1 VKSAIANSRL
11 LNIAPSG
18 IRAIH
23 ERKRATS
30 VDLGIGEPSLKPDM
44 APLEAAVAWV
54 REHGCPYT
62 TYAGLPEL
70 RELVAG
76 VYGGKFFQTSANV
89 CVTNG
94 SQEAIYLSIKTLA
107 EPGRDEVLVTNPG
120 YPVYHKVCELEG
132 ITWRSVELVAADGF
146 TPRAA
151 PILAAL
157 TAKTRVI
164 VLATPANP
172 TGAVMPPSEVCELA
186 RGLAARPGPPVYL
199 VVDEVYR
206 ELTYAAEPYT
216 SFADLYPH
224 TLLVESLSK
233 SCALTGLRIGFL
245 IGPADVVQAAAR
257 IHSLMLMSA
266 SQFGQR
272 VALEIFRDP
281 IRLRAQVPWYVDQRR
296 ATLDAV
302 AANQLSAI
310 EPAGAFYVLVRLP
323 ERLAADSTAA
333 AYELLDKADVVT
345 VPGAVFASNT
355 EGYLRVTWAASREA
369 VIEGLRRIAEFILD

>member
-1 VKSAIANSRL
+1 LKSAIANSRL

-30 VDLGIGEPSLKPDM
+30 VDLGIGEPSLRPDI
-44 APLEAAVAWV
+44 APFEAAVAWV

-70 RELVAG
+70 RELVAA

-89 CVTNG
+89 CATNG
-94 SQEAIYLSIKTLA
+94 SQEAIYLAIKTLA

-132 ITWRSVELVAADGF
+132 ITWRAVELDAADGF

-157 TAKTRVI
+157 TPKTRVI

-172 TGAVMPPSEVCELA
+172 TGAVMPASEVRELA
-186 RGLAARPGPPVYL
+186 RGLAARPGPPIYL

-206 ELTYAAEPYT
+206 ELSFTSEPHA

-272 VALEIFRDP
+272 VALGIFRDP
-281 IRLRAQVPWYVDQRR
+281 IRLRAQVPWYVEQRL
-296 ATLDAV
+296 ATLEAV
-302 AANQLSAI
+302 AANRLHVV

-333 AYELLDKADVVT
+333 AYELLDKSDVVT
-345 VPGAVFASNT
+345 VPGSVFASNT

-369 VIEGLRRIAEFILD
+369 VIEGLRRIAEFIRD

>member
-1 VKSAIANSRL
+1 MSSAIANSRL

-44 APLEAAVAWV
+44 APFEAAIAWV

-62 TYAGLPEL
+62 TYDGLPEL

-76 VYGGKFFQTSANV
+76 VYGGAFFRGAENV

-94 SQEAIYLSIKTLA
+94 SQEAIYLAIKTLA

-132 ITWRSVELVAADGF
+132 IAWRSVELLASDAF
-146 TPRAA
+146 TTRAA
-151 PILAAL
+151 PILAAV
-157 TAKTRVI
+157 TSRTRII
-164 VLATPANP
+164 VLASPANP
-172 TGAVMPPSEVCELA
+172 TGAVISPDEIRALA
-186 RGLAARPGPPVYL
+186 RGLAARSGPPIYL
-199 VVDEVYR
+199 LVDEVYR
-206 ELTYAAEPYT
+206 ELTYTVEPYA
-216 SFADLYPH
+216 SFADHYPH
-224 TLLVESLSK
+224 TVIVESLSK

-245 IGPADVVQAAAR
+245 IGPADVVQAASR

-272 VALEIFRDP
+272 VALEILRDP
-281 IRLRAQVPWYVDQRR
+281 ARLRAQVPWYVEQRR
-296 ATLDAV
+296 ATLAT
-302 AANQLSAI
+302 AAENRLNVI
-310 EPAGAFYVLVRLP
+310 EPAGAFYVLLRLP

-333 AYELLDKADVVT
+333 AYDLLDKADVVT

-355 EGYLRVTWAASREA
+355 EGYLRVTWAAQREA
-369 VIEGLRRIAEFILD
+369 VVEGLKRIAEFTKA

>member
-1 VKSAIANSRL
+1 LKPAIANSRL

-44 APLEAAVAWV
+44 AAFEAAVGWV

-62 TYAGLPEL
+62 PYAGLPEL
-70 RELVAG
+70 RDLVAAI
-76 VYGGKFFQTSANV
+76 YGGEHFQSGTNV

-94 SQEAIYLSIKTLA
+94 SQEAIYLAIKTLA

-132 ITWRSVELVAADGF
+132 ITWRSIELDAADGF

-157 TAKTRVI
+157 TPKTRVI

-172 TGAVMPPSEVCELA
+172 TGAVMPPSEVRELA
-186 RGLAARPGPPVYL
+186 RGLVARPGSPVYL
-199 VVDEVYR
+199 IADEVYR
-206 ELTYAAEPYT
+206 ELTYTAEPYA
-216 SFADLYPH
+216 SFADHYPH

-245 IGPADVVQAAAR
+245 IGPAEVVHAAAR

-281 IRLRAQVPWYVDQRR
+281 IRLSAQVPWYIEQRR

-302 AANQLSAI
+302 AKNGLHVVD
-310 EPAGAFYVLVRLP
+310 PAGAFYVLVRLP
-323 ERLAADSTAA
+323 ERLAADSTTA

-355 EGYLRVTWAASREA
+355 EGYLRVTWAASRAA
-369 VIEGLRRIAEFILD
+369 VIEGLKRIADFLRD

>member
-1 VKSAIANSRL
+1 VKSAIANTRL

-44 APLEAAVAWV
+44 ASFDAAVAWV

-70 RELVAG
+70 RELVAD
-76 VYGGKFFQTSANV
+76 VYGGEYFRSSTNV

-94 SQEAIYLSIKTLA
+94 SQEAIFLAIKTLA

-132 ITWRSVELVAADGF
+132 ITWRAVELDAADGF

-151 PILAAL
+151 TILAAI
-157 TAKTRVI
+157 TPKTRVI

-172 TGAVMPPSEVCELA
+172 TGAVMPPSEVRELT
-186 RGLAARPGPPVYL
+186 RGLAARPGSPIYL

-216 SFADLYPH
+216 SFADIYPH

-245 IGPADVVQAAAR
+245 IGPEDVVQAAAR

-281 IRLRAQVPWYVDQRR
+281 IRLRAQVPWYVEQRR

-302 AANQLSAI
+302 AENRLRVV
-310 EPAGAFYVLVRLP
+310 EPMGAFYVLVRLP

-345 VPGAVFASNT
+345 VPGSVFASNT

-369 VIEGLRRIAEFILD
+369 VVEGLRRIAEFIRD

>member
-1 VKSAIANSRL
+1 MNSAIANSRL

-23 ERKRATS
+23 ERKRPTS

-44 APLEAAVAWV
+44 APFESAVEWV

-62 TYAGLPEL
+62 SYAGLPEL
-70 RELVAG
+70 RELVAD
-76 VYGGKFFQTSANV
+76 VYGGTFFRSAESV

-94 SQEAIYLSIKTLA
+94 SQEAIYLAIKTLA

-132 ITWRSVELVAADGF
+132 IAWRSVELKAADGF
-146 TPRAA
+146 IPRAA

-157 TAKTRVI
+157 TPKTRVI
-164 VLATPANP
+164 VLASPANP
-172 TGAVMPPSEVCELA
+172 TGAVMPPHEVRELA
-186 RGLAARPGPPVYL
+186 RGLSARPGPPVFL
-199 VVDEVYR
+199 LVDEVYR
-206 ELTYAAEPYT
+206 ELTFTDEPYA
-216 SFADLYPH
+216 SFSDHYEH
-224 TLLVESLSK
+224 TLVVESLSK

-281 IRLRAQVPWYVDQRR
+281 IRLRAQVPWYEEQRR
-296 ATLDAV
+296 VTMAAV
-302 AANQLSAI
+302 AENALNAI
-310 EPAGAFYVLVRLP
+310 EPAGAFYVLLKLP

-333 AYELLDKADVVT
+333 AYALLEKEDVVT

-355 EGYLRVTWAASREA
+355 AGYLRVSWSAQREA
-369 VIEGLRRIAEFILD
+369 VVEGLKRIAAFFRG

>member
-1 VKSAIANSRL
+1 VKSAIANARL

-23 ERKRATS
+23 ERKRASS

-44 APLEAAVAWV
+44 APFEAAVAWV

-70 RELVAG
+70 RELVAT
-76 VYGGKFFQTSANV
+76 VYGGEYFKSSDNV

-94 SQEAIYLSIKTLA
+94 SQEAIYLAIKTLA

-132 ITWRSVELVAADGF
+132 ITWRSVELVADDGF

-157 TAKTRVI
+157 TPKTRVI

-172 TGAVMPPSEVCELA
+172 TGAVMPPSEVRDLA

-206 ELTYAAEPYT
+206 ELSYAAEPYT
-216 SFADLYPH
+216 SFADTYPH

-245 IGPADVVQAAAR
+245 IGPAEIVQAAAR

-281 IRLRAQVPWYVDQRR
+281 VRLRAQVPWYVAQRQ

-302 AANQLSAI
+302 AANRLRAI

-323 ERLAADSTAA
+323 DRLAADSTAA
-333 AYELLDKADVVT
+333 AYALLEKADVVT

-355 EGYLRVTWAASREA
+355 EGYLRVTWAAPREA
-369 VIEGLRRIAEFILD
+369 VVEGLKRIADFIRD

>member
-1 VKSAIANSRL
+1 MKSAIANSRL

-30 VDLGIGEPSLKPDM
+30 VDLGIGEPSLRPDI
-44 APLEAAVAWV
+44 APFEAAVAWV

-70 RELVAG
+70 RELVAA

-89 CVTNG
+89 CATNG
-94 SQEAIYLSIKTLA
+94 SQEAIYLAIKTLA

-132 ITWRSVELVAADGF
+132 ITWRAVELDAADGF

-157 TAKTRVI
+157 TPKTRVI

-172 TGAVMPPSEVCELA
+172 TGAVMPASEVRELA
-186 RGLAARPGPPVYL
+186 RGLAARPGPPIYL

-206 ELTYAAEPYT
+206 ELSFTSEPHA

-272 VALEIFRDP
+272 VALGIFRDP
-281 IRLRAQVPWYVDQRR
+281 IRLRAQVPWYVEQRL
-296 ATLDAV
+296 ATLEAV
-302 AANQLSAI
+302 AANRLHVV

-333 AYELLDKADVVT
+333 AYELLDKSDVVT
-345 VPGAVFASNT
+345 VPGSVFASNT

-369 VIEGLRRIAEFILD
+369 VIEGLRRIAEFIRD

>member
-1 VKSAIANSRL
+1 MKSAIANSRL

-23 ERKRATS
+23 ERKRASS

-44 APLEAAVAWV
+44 ASFEAAVAWV
-54 REHGCPYT
+54 QEHGCPYT

-70 RELVAG
+70 RELVAT
-76 VYGGKFFQTSANV
+76 VYGGKYFKSSDDV

-94 SQEAIYLSIKTLA
+94 SQEAIYLAIKTLA

-132 ITWRSVELVAADGF
+132 ISWRSVELDAADGF

-157 TAKTRVI
+157 TPKTRVI

-172 TGAVMPPSEVCELA
+172 TGAVMPSAEVRELS
-186 RGLAARPGPPVYL
+186 RGLAARPGPPIYL

-206 ELTYAAEPYT
+206 ELSYAAEPYV
-216 SFADLYPH
+216 SFADIYPH

-245 IGPADVVQAAAR
+245 IGPAEIVQAAAR

-281 IRLRAQVPWYVDQRR
+281 VRLRAQVPWYVEQRR
-296 ATLDAV
+296 AMLEAV
-302 AANQLSAI
+302 AANRLHAI
-310 EPAGAFYVLVRLP
+310 DPAGAFYVLVRLP

-355 EGYLRVTWAASREA
+355 EGYLRVTWAAPRAA
-369 VIEGLRRIAEFILD
+369 VVEGLTRIADFIRD